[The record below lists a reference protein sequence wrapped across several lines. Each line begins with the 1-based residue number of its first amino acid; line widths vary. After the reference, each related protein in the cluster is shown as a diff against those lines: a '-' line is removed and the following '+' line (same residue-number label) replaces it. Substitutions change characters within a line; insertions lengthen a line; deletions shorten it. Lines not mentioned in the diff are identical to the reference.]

1 MRKRLMKTILLGKFT
16 RFIKE
21 DRYGNK
27 YRKIDFDYY

>member
-1 MRKRLMKTILLGKFT
+1 MKKILLGKFT
-16 RFIKE
+16 CFVKE